1 MHELSIVLHIVD
13 CAEEAARSASA
24 SRIDGIV
31 LEIGALSGV
40 ELPALTFVWEEGVRG
55 SLLEGAERTI
65 VEVPG
70 NGQCRACGH
79 AFAMET
85 LYDPCP
91 ACFLRPGCAPGPGA
105 VDTVAEHLLAASQVQ
120 LQERNCGAGIIPTGQ
135 AGRGHAV
142 APDESGR
149 AQQRSERPARRGG
162 NRRRARD
169 TS

>member
-13 CAEEAARSASA
+13 CAEEAARSAGA

-70 NGQCRACGH
+70 NGQCRDCGH

-91 ACFLRPGCAPGPGA
+91 ACLSFDRD
-105 VDTVAEHLLAASQVQ
+105 VRQ
-120 LQERNCGAGIIPTGQ
+120 
-135 AGRGHAV
+135 GR
-142 APDESGR
+142 EMLI
-149 AQQRSERPARRGG
+149 RSLTIR
-162 NRRRARD
+162 
-169 TS
+169 